1 MKTFHVQWHITNTC
15 NLRCKHCYH
24 DSYRVSDDLRFP
36 QIQVLFDGLVKFLKK
51 NKYHLTVDITG
62 GEPFFHPDFWQIIQM
77 LENCNHVMQCGIIT
91 NGTVLTEKILNQ
103 LAGFSKIK
111 VVKISCEGSD
121 KQSFEKIRPFPYEKF
136 LKILELVSMFKFEK
150 LLMFTLL
157 ETNSDQISGL
167 FNLVTRF
174 NLDGFIMERFF
185 PMGAGKKLNNF
196 FVTNET
202 WQSTVKQLLTSCGMP
217 DDLMLVAEYRGF
229 KVLRKKNRWELFG
242 APCIVGKYGCAIMH
256 DGNVF
261 PCRRFV
267 LSIGNALIEPFEKI
281 WMKNPCR
288 TMRRK
293 NLKGNCGVCSIK
305 KCYGCRALAHC
316 IYGDCFAEDP
326 LCFLN
331 V

>member
-1 MKTFHVQWHITNTC
+1 
-15 NLRCKHCYH
+15 
-24 DSYRVSDDLRFP
+24 
-36 QIQVLFDGLVKFLKK
+36 VKFLKK

-91 NGTVLTEKILNQ
+91 NGTVLKEKILNQ

-174 NLDGFIMERFF
+174 NLDEFIMERFF